1 MKKSKLFLILGSILA
16 LSACNSNPTSAGMW
30 GTPCPDTFTGYE
42 ALNAMQRKD
51 TYSTYLSYMPST
63 LNYTKTM
70 QSENAS
76 HIANFVD
83 GLVEHDRF
91 GNLVPCLAETTGEHN
106 EDYTEWSFKVK
117 KGIKW
122 VTKDVEIY
130 KLDGKEVEVTAEDF
144 RTVLRVVL
152 NSATA
157 SESSYLPMLIIKGA
171 EQYFAAT
178 SAYQANIGTSDETIR
193 NQAIFNS
200 LRQQGLTEGC
210 TVNDIPAILNF
221 EKVGVKADNAT
232 NTITYQLTQASDYF
246 PTMLTYL
253 PFLPLNY
260 EYYQTLGTTK
270 FGGERDILYCG
281 AYILKE
287 RSNVRTTYEKNP
299 YYWDLAS
306 VKTKTIE
313 YKIIPSDIS
322 DSFARDEYEQG
333 KIDGFSLSSQD
344 SIGWDKYVRGEDGK
358 GTILDPHHELT
369 YSQEGQGDKS
379 SFFFYINLARST
391 RASSLSPMTSAQ
403 ISNFNKAAKYS
414 YFRSALYNA
423 LDLEAYNA
431 RNGFEELEQR
441 QYQINT
447 YTPKYFVT
455 DNEGKDYF
463 EYLLDAYQRK
473 HNSSREEAEEALN
486 PGQVNQL
493 SLKDSVSATK
503 AALEQL
509 KKDDP
514 SITYPITVEYS
525 SLYGDQTEQFYDKL
539 FIEYTNER
547 LNGCIIDELSSDP
560 NNTEGLKVC
569 SKNDIKVQVV
579 PNDKITSSQSY
590 MQVSNSH
597 DYSLFVA
604 GWGPDYGD
612 PMTYAHTLVK
622 GGDLADNLGI
632 AKNSSLSVETDEK
645 LTHYGELVD
654 EANAIV
660 STSNEKKAERYSA
673 FADAEIYMLDELAL
687 IKPLY
692 QRGQGYSCSISNF
705 IPYRSPRAGYGLS
718 GDKLKGME
726 ILKEPLKACERKIL
740 KEEWDKE
747 KAGK

>member
-16 LSACNSNPTSAGMW
+16 LSACNNKGGNTVW

-42 ALNAMQRKD
+42 ALSAEKRKD

-122 VTKDVEIY
+122 VTSEGKPYQKDGKDVE
-130 KLDGKEVEVTAEDF
+130 VCAEDF

-157 SESSYLPMLIIKGA
+157 SESAYLPMLIIKGA

-178 SAYQANIGTSDETIR
+178 AAYNANMGTQDVTAR

-210 TVNDIPAILNF
+210 SVKDIPAILNF
-221 EKVGVKADNAT
+221 EKVGVKVDAEN
-232 NTITYQLTQASDYF
+232 NKITYVLTQPSDYF

-260 EYYQTLGTTK
+260 DYYQTLGTTL
-270 FGGERDILYCG
+270 FGGKKDILFCG

-287 RSNVRTTYEKNP
+287 RTNVKTTYERNP
-299 YYWDLAS
+299 YYWDLDS

-313 YKIIPSDIS
+313 YKIIPADIS
-322 DSFARDEYEQG
+322 DSFARDEYEAG
-333 KIDGFSLSSQD
+333 NIDGFSLSSQD
-344 SIGWDKYVRGEDGK
+344 SVGWDKYVKGKDGK
-358 GTILDPHHELT
+358 GTIIEPHNDLT

-379 SFFFYINLARST
+379 SFFFYINLSRPT
-391 RASSLSPMTSAQ
+391 KASSVSPMTSAQ
-403 ISNFNKAAKYS
+403 IINFNKAAKYS

-463 EYLLDAYQRK
+463 EYLLEAYQRK
-473 HNSSREEAEEALN
+473 HDCSKKEAENALN
-486 PGQVNQL
+486 PGQVNQI

-503 AALEQL
+503 AAIEKL

-514 SITYPITVEYS
+514 TITYPITVEYS
-525 SLYGDQTEQFYDKL
+525 SLYGDSTEQFYDKL

-569 SKNDIKVQVV
+569 SQDDIKVKVV

-590 MQVSNSH
+590 MEVSNSAN
-597 DYSLFVA
+597 YSLFVA

-612 PMTYAHTLVK
+612 PMTYAHTMVK
-622 GGDLADNLGI
+622 GGDMADNLGI
-632 AKNSSLSVETDEK
+632 AKNAKLSDETEEK
-645 LTHYGELVD
+645 LAHYGELVNK
-654 EANAIV
+654 ANKIV
-660 STSNEKKAERYSA
+660 STSNEKKKERYSA
-673 FADAEIYMLDELAL
+673 FADAEMYLLEELAL
-687 IKPLY
+687 MKPLY
-692 QRGQGYSCSISNF
+692 QRGQGYSCSVSNF
-705 IPYRSPRAGYGLS
+705 IPYRSPRSGYGLS

-726 ILKEPLKACERKIL
+726 ILTEPLMACERRIL
-740 KEEWDKE
+740 KEEWDRE
-747 KAGK
+747 KTGK